1 MNQLDQ
7 ALQLAQQATAYCR
20 PNPRVGCVI
29 VSAQGAVIGRGQ
41 TQARG
46 QAHAEIMALRDA
58 AARGADVAAST
69 VYVTLEPCSHHGRTP
84 PCCDA
89 LIAAR
94 VARVIIAQIDPNPL
108 VAGQGIARLGAAG
121 IAVEIATEPADA
133 TTAHAAR
140 QLNIGFFQRMQHG
153 TPWVRLKTASSLD
166 GTSALHN
173 GQSQWITG
181 SAARADVQHWRARAC
196 AILTGS
202 GTVLHDD
209 PLLNVRLPHFA
220 QQQLPQPLLAIVDSQ
235 LRTPPS
241 ARLFSVPQ
249 RQVLIYTVASP
260 AQASPTHAHTTEAAA
275 HMQRATALQAAGA
288 TIITL
293 PASASDHLSLAH
305 LLQNLAQREINEL
318 HVEAGG
324 KLNAALLQQ
333 GLVNEILAYI
343 APVLLGAGQPLAALP
358 ALQNLQQATHWQL
371 QQVTQIGNDARLQ
384 LLRQP

>member
-108 VAGQGIARLGAAG
+108 VAGQGIARLRAAG
-121 IAVEIATEPADA
+121 IAVEMADA
-133 TTAHAAR
+133 ATAHTAR

-260 AQASPTHAHTTEAAA
+260 AQANPTQAHTTEAAA

-293 PASASDHLSLAH
+293 PASASGHISLAH
-305 LLQNLAQREINEL
+305 LLQDLAQREINEL

-343 APVLLGAGQPLAALP
+343 APVLLGTGQPLAALP

>member
-108 VAGQGIARLGAAG
+108 VAGQGIARLRAAG
-121 IAVEIATEPADA
+121 IAVEIATETADA

-293 PASASDHLSLAH
+293 PASASGHLSLAH

-343 APVLLGAGQPLAALP
+343 APVLLGAGQPLAASP
-358 ALQNLQQATHWQL
+358 ALQPLQHAPHWHLQQMA
-371 QQVTQIGNDARLQ
+371 QIGNDARLQ
-384 LLRQP
+384 LRRQP